1 MNLRKEPKILG
12 FRNKERYKIHDRM
25 ENIIVGKGE
34 LVWIETKQGWITPT
48 GEIIQDK
55 EKATQYAEYLNQRYI
70 KAYQHKKQTLS
81 KQRHLLYNK
90 NSIRHIH

>member
-34 LVWIETKQGWITPT
+34 LVWLQTKQGWITPT
-48 GEIIQDK
+48 GEIIQEK
-55 EKATQYAEYLNQRYI
+55 EQAIEYATYLNQKYI
-70 KAYQHKKQTLS
+70 KAYQHKIQT
-81 KQRHLLYNK
+81 KNK
-90 NSIRHIH
+90 